1 MRPVAGRARVLT
13 QRLVTGAALAAGT
26 ALLAG
31 LLGGRDGDD
40 VESGAAPEER
50 GYYLTES
57 TLTEMGPDGRPRVVV
72 RARAI
77 EQQLADDSVKLA
89 GLELDYTTQRS
100 GVWHVTADRGRM
112 PPDRSSLLLA
122 GNVRVT
128 GSGQAAAS
136 QAAASQ
142 AVILT
147 DQLAYDTRANIIQTA
162 EPVAIRFGTHELQ
175 GRGMR
180 VVLNDGTLRLESN
193 VNGRFKP

>member
-1 MRPVAGRARVLT
+1 MRTVAGRARILT
-13 QRLVTGAALAAGT
+13 HRLVAGAGLAAGT

-31 LLGGRDGDD
+31 LLGGPDGDD

-57 TLTEMGPDGRPRVVV
+57 TLTEMGPDGRPRIVV

-89 GLELDYTTQRS
+89 GLELDYTTQRT

-112 PPDRSSLLLA
+112 PPDRGSLLLA

-128 GSGQAAAS
+128 GSGPAAAG
-136 QAAASQ
+136 Q

-147 DQLAYDTRANIIQTA
+147 DQLAYDTRANVIQTA
-162 EPVAIRFGTHELQ
+162 EPVAIHFGAHELR

-193 VNGRFKP
+193 VNGRFTP

>member
-1 MRPVAGRARVLT
+1 MRPVARRARVLT
-13 QRLVTGAALAAGT
+13 QRLLTFAALAAGT

-31 LLGGRDGDD
+31 LLGGPDGDD
-40 VESGAAPEER
+40 VESGATAEER
-50 GYYLTES
+50 GYYLTDS

-89 GLELDYTTQRS
+89 GLELDYTTQRT

-128 GSGQAAAS
+128 GSGPAAAG
-136 QAAASQ
+136 Q

-147 DQLAYDTRANIIQTA
+147 DRLAYDTRTNVIQTA

-175 GRGMR
+175 GRGLR

-193 VNGRFKP
+193 VNGRFTP